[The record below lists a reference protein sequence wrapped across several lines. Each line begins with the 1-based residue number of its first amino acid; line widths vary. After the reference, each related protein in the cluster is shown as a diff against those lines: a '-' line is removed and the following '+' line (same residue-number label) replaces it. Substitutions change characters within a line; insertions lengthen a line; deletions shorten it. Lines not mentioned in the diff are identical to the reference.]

1 MMKPFITLEGKAK
14 QALDL
19 YKSVFPSFDLI
30 SIQNHAEPHDELI
43 MVATFSVEGQE
54 VMISDSPIS
63 HEWKITPGISFFVE
77 LSSEEDLENYAN
89 SLSKDGKVMMPAG
102 NYGFSKMFTWVE
114 DGFGVN
120 WQLNVN

>member
-63 HEWKITPGISFFVE
+63 HEWEITPGISFFVE
-77 LSSEEDLENYAN
+77 LSSEKDLENYAN
-89 SLSKDGKVMMPAG
+89 SLSKNGKVMMPAG

-114 DGFGVN
+114 DEFGVN

>member
-30 SIQNHAEPHDELI
+30 SIQNHAEPLEELI

-63 HEWKITPGISFFVE
+63 HEWEITPGISFFVE
-77 LSSEEDLENYAN
+77 LSSEKDLENYAN
-89 SLSKDGKVMMPAG
+89 SLSKNGKVMMPAG

-114 DGFGVN
+114 DEFGVN
-120 WQLNVN
+120 WQFNVN